1 VASHTG
7 PEIILMKRFI
17 HTMAAQILLAA
28 MLIQAS
34 VLTTSAQSDVPKPG
48 ARATVGKAGG
58 ARKNIPVSLVQ
69 KFEKEGVAIQLS
81 LQSLPDEMGRNN
93 GLIHGADA
101 IATFRLTDART
112 GQPLTGLHPAAW
124 FNTNPTGRA
133 PNEAECQDKIRTFSG
148 GLLSTRADVDLNN
161 YLLLTL
167 NHDRTI
173 TFINPQVSFSKTKL
187 ESIIELPGTGVDW
200 ALSDNK
206 NSLYVTLPEQSAVA
220 VINTITKKLVSTLSI
235 GEKTKPMRLAL
246 EPGGRNVWVGL
257 DGSAS
262 VAAIDTASN
271 KLAAIVEAGAGLHNI
286 AFTADGRFAY
296 VTNSDADTVS
306 VIDIKKFVK
315 VADIKVG
322 KTPVPV
328 AYSSASG
335 LIYVAAI
342 NGESISAIDPA
353 KQQVVATI
361 PVKRG
366 VVALRFEPKGRFGFV
381 VNQVASTV
389 SVLDSATNT
398 INGETAVVKQPDQVV
413 FTPGYAY
420 LRGTDSEKISLIDLT
435 LAATGKLSPVEVTAG
450 RLPPSKMPQEIGV
463 SDMIVPTPE
472 GNAVMIAN
480 APDQMIYYYVEGM
493 MAPMGTL
500 TNYKRRPLALLL
512 LDRSLSE
519 TEPGVYS
526 TLIKLP
532 RAGHYDVP
540 FFLSQPRVVNC
551 FQVDIA
557 ESPDG
562 AKNPANSSIAVEF
575 LFKGKQFKP
584 LEEVPLRIKLTDSIT
599 KQPIAGLKD
608 VQVLVFE
615 PPGIWQQRQFASE
628 VEPGVYEI
636 TQGFPHAGAFR
647 VMLNIS
653 SRAVSFADL
662 PSVMVA
668 VENAAQAGE

>member
-1 VASHTG
+1 MTAFVPA
-7 PEIILMKRFI
+7 
-17 HTMAAQILLAA
+17 
-28 MLIQAS
+28 
-34 VLTTSAQSDVPKPG
+34 TSAQTIEGPKPA
-48 ARATVGKAGG
+48 ARATVGKSDG
-58 ARKNIPVSLVQ
+58 ARSKAPASFVQ
-69 KFEKEGVAIQLS
+69 KYEKEGVAVNLS
-81 LQSLPDEMGRNN
+81 VNSLPDELGRNH

-124 FNTNPTGRA
+124 FNANGSGRA
-133 PNEAECQDKIRTFSG
+133 PNEVECKDKIRTLTG

-161 YLLLTL
+161 YLMLTL
-167 NHDRTI
+167 NHDHTI
-173 TFINPQVSFSKTKL
+173 TFINPQISFSKTKL
-187 ESIIELPGTGVDW
+187 ESIIQLPGPGVDW
-200 ALSDNK
+200 VLSENK
-206 NSLYVTLPEQSAVA
+206 NFLYVTLPEQSAVGI
-220 VINTITKKLVSTLSI
+220 INTITNKLVTTLPI

-271 KLAAIVEAGAGLHNI
+271 KLAALIPAGPGLHNI

-296 VTNSDADTVS
+296 VTNSEADTVS
-306 VIDIKKFVK
+306 VIDIKKLTK

-328 AYSSASG
+328 AYSSASQ
-335 LIYVAAI
+335 LIYAAAI
-342 NGESISAIDPA
+342 NGDSIAVIDPA
-353 KQQVVATI
+353 KQQVVASV

-381 VNQVASTV
+381 VNQVESTV

-398 INGETAVVKQPDQVV
+398 ITATETVVKQPDQVV
-413 FTPGYAY
+413 FTPTYAY
-420 LRGTDSEKISLIDLT
+420 LRGTESEKISLIDLS
-435 LAATGKLSPVEVTAG
+435 LAAGGKISPVEVTAG
-450 RLPPSKMPQEIGV
+450 RLPPSKLPEEIGV

-493 MAPMGTL
+493 MAPMGTF

-526 TLIKLP
+526 TTIKLP

-540 FFLSQPRVVNC
+540 FFLNQPRLVNC
-551 FQVDIA
+551 FQMDIS

-562 AKNPANSSIAVEF
+562 AENPAKSSIAVEF
-575 LFKGKQFKP
+575 LFKDKRFKSQDINS
-584 LEEVPLRIKLTDSIT
+584 LRIKLTDSIT
-599 KQPIAGLKD
+599 KQPVAGLKD

-615 PPGIWQQRQFASE
+615 PPGVWQQRQFASE
-628 VEPGVYEI
+628 VEAGVYEI
-636 TQGFPHAGAFR
+636 MQTFPRGGAYR
-647 VMLNIS
+647 IMLGIS
-653 SRAVSFADL
+653 SRGVSFTGL
-662 PSVMVA
+662 PSVV
-668 VENAAQAGE
+668 VPVDNAEQSEVQNADSKKEVKND

>member
-1 VASHTG
+1 
-7 PEIILMKRFI
+7 MKRFNR
-17 HTMAAQILLAA
+17 TLAALTLLACVLA
-28 MLIQAS
+28 AS
-34 VLTTSAQSDVPKPG
+34 LTTRAQSDVPRPG
-48 ARATVGKAGG
+48 ARATVGKSSATRSK
-58 ARKNIPVSLVQ
+58 APVSFVQ
-69 KFEKEGVAIQLS
+69 KYEKEGVAVNILI
-81 LQSLPDEMGRNN
+81 QSLPDEMGRNN
-93 GLIHGADA
+93 GLIHEADA
-101 IATFRLTDART
+101 IATFRLTDIRT

-124 FNTNPTGRA
+124 LNSNQSGRA
-133 PNEAECQDKIRTFSG
+133 PNEAECKDKIRTFAG

-161 YLLLTL
+161 YWMLTL
-167 NHDRTI
+167 NHDHTV

-187 ESIIELPGTGVDW
+187 ESIVQLPGPGADW
-200 ALSDNK
+200 VLSENK
-206 NSLYVTLPEQSAVA
+206 KFLYVTLPEQSAVG
-220 VINTITKKLVSTLSI
+220 VINTITKKLVSTLPI

-262 VAAIDTASN
+262 IAAIDTASN
-271 KLAAIVEAGAGLHNI
+271 KLAAIVPVGAGLHNL

-328 AYSSASG
+328 AYGSASR
-335 LIYVAAI
+335 LIYVGAI
-342 NGESISAIDPA
+342 NGESIAVIDPA
-353 KQQVVATI
+353 KQQVVASI

-366 VVALRFEPKGRFGFV
+366 VVALRFEPKGRFGFA
-381 VNQVASTV
+381 VNQVESMV

-398 INGETAVVKQPDQVV
+398 INAEATVVKQPDQIV
-413 FTPGYAY
+413 FTPGYGY
-420 LRGTDSEKISLIDLT
+420 LRGTDSEKVSLIDLS
-435 LAATGKLSPVEVTAG
+435 LAASGKISPVEITAG
-450 RLPPSKMPQEIGV
+450 RLPPSNLPQEIGV

-480 APDQMIYYYVEGM
+480 TPDQQIYYYVEGM
-493 MAPMGTL
+493 MAPMGTF
-500 TNYKRRPLALLL
+500 TNYKRRPHALLL

-519 TEPGVYS
+519 IEPGVYS

-540 FFLSQPRVVNC
+540 FFLNQPRVVNC
-551 FQVDIA
+551 FQMDIA
-557 ESPDG
+557 EPPDG
-562 AKNPANSSIAVEF
+562 AKNSASSSVAVEF
-575 LFKGKQFKP
+575 LFKDKRFKP
-584 LEEVPLRIKLTDSIT
+584 QDANSLRIKLTDSLT
-599 KQPIAGLKD
+599 KEPISGLKD

-636 TQGFPHAGAFR
+636 MQAFPRAGAYK
-647 VMLNIS
+647 VMLQLS
-653 SRAVSFADL
+653 SRNVVFADL
-662 PSVMVA
+662 PTVVVP
-668 VENAAQAGE
+668 VEGSGQAQEQNAHPKKEVKNE